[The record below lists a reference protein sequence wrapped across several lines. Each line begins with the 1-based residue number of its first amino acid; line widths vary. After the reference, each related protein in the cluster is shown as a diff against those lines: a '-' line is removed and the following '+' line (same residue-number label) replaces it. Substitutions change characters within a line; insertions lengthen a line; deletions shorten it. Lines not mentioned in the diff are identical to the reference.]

1 MHLGL
6 FRVSSPGQHVPPGP
20 GSWQASIT
28 PLGREVY
35 LSDYTILQ
43 VSFKAP
49 SHCPGPGSL
58 GILQDF
64 LLPTLAPN
72 NLLSTAKENR
82 DSESQGGLREGK
94 QLVQGHIGNLWPRID
109 ANLG

>member
-20 GSWQASIT
+20 GSWQASII

-43 VSFKAP
+43 VFFKAP

-82 DSESQGGLREGK
+82 DSEWSGVSEK
-94 QLVQGHIGNLWPRID
+94 GN
-109 ANLG
+109 NLSKVT